1 MLRNEAASRRLAVS
15 TDRRMS
21 RDEGMATPL
30 AIVGPGP
37 RPLGSGA
44 FCCLGTAH
52 AHILYEGRLRSP
64 EFL

>member
-30 AIVGPGP
+30 AIVGPGL
-37 RPLGSGA
+37 RSLGSGA
-44 FCCLGTAH
+44 SCCLGMAH